1 MCASLAVQSRPH
13 PIKLP
18 HLRRAEEAPLSVQSG
33 MTGTLG
39 ERFTL
44 LVTSCSRVLGRISEF
59 SRRALLIV
67 RMVIQRCLPRLLA
80 GPYTGPTHTVR
91 LSARRREQPALF
103 EPERQEECKVATAV
117 LVEVDADEA
126 ARRSANGSTEFSRSA
141 WSRMMSSSV
150 PQRLERLGR
159 RNLLPCTVTARDSS
173 THTE

>member
-1 MCASLAVQSRPH
+1 MHPDAKEGDEHASDF
-13 PIKLP
+13 PIVGCRSS
-18 HLRRAEEAPLSVQSG
+18 LR
-33 MTGTLG
+33 GTSDQTAK
-39 ERFTL
+39 RSTRDAK
-44 LVTSCSRVLGRISEF
+44 VSSCSRVLGRILEF

-80 GPYTGPTHTVR
+80 GPYTGPTHAVR

-126 ARRSANGSTEFSRSA
+126 ARRSANGSTECSRSA
-141 WSRMMSSSV
+141 WSRMMSRSV

>member
-1 MCASLAVQSRPH
+1 MLVCLTFSNRNISQRNVASGGSSDLQTVAVGLDVH
-13 PIKLP
+13 PTSC
-18 HLRRAEEAPLSVQSG
+18 RRAYTKIL
-33 MTGTLG
+33 
-39 ERFTL
+39 R
-44 LVTSCSRVLGRISEF
+44 F
-59 SRRALLIV
+59 SRRALPIV

-91 LSARRREQPALF
+91 LSALRREQPALF

-126 ARRSANGSTEFSRSA
+126 ARRSANGSTECSRSA